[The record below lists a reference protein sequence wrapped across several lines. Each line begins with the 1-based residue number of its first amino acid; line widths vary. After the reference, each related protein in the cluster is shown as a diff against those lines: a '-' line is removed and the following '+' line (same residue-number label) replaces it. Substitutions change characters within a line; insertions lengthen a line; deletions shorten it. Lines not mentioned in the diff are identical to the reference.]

1 MKDIFKIIVIVL
13 MSSILFSQS
22 DVNIENEKNNSEYQC
37 YSEFINSR
45 YTTEPIV
52 YQNKGFLK
60 TEKTYRKYSIIIQS
74 ETENIGSDYSE
85 QDIKCIFK
93 DIQNETIENY
103 LVKNNEVKSIIV
115 DNISTDIYPAVI
127 SKNTYKEIFDN
138 GWYEEFYSV
147 FPSSYGYLTLSRV
160 GLNNDNTQALFSF
173 SVYHMP
179 RAAQGGFILLEKNDD
194 KWNIVNIRL
203 IWKS

>member
-22 DVNIENEKNNSEYQC
+22 DVNIENEKNNIEYQC

-85 QDIKCIFK
+85 QDIKSIFK

-115 DNISTDIYPAVI
+115 DKFSTDIYPV
-127 SKNTYKEIFDN
+127 
-138 GWYEEFYSV
+138 V
-147 FPSSYGYLTLSRV
+147 
-160 GLNNDNTQALFSF
+160 
-173 SVYHMP
+173 
-179 RAAQGGFILLEKNDD
+179 
-194 KWNIVNIRL
+194 
-203 IWKS
+203 